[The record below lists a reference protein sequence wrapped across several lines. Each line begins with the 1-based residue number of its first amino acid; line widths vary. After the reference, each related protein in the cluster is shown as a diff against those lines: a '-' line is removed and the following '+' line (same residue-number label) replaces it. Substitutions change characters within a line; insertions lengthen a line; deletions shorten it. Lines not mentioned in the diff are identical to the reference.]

1 MIYCFFQVTSDQNI
15 CKYSKYLDVKSSHTK
30 LTILMLFNVQ
40 TERRIIA
47 KHILA
52 FMKALSSFINGNLR
66 SSKKHHIYDENI
78 FRFSIIL
85 F

>member
-1 MIYCFFQVTSDQNI
+1 MIYCFFQVTSDQNN
-15 CKYSKYLDVKSSHTK
+15 CKYSKFLDVKSSHTK
-30 LTILMLFNVQ
+30 LTILMLLTV
-40 TERRIIA
+40 RRIIA

-52 FMKALSSFINGNLR
+52 FMKALSPIIKGNPR
-66 SSKKHHIYDENI
+66 RSKKHHIYDENI